1 MVPDDSSSDSDA
13 RTDASDARNRRETDD
28 GAAVDRGGPNTG
40 SDGFLSR

>member
-1 MVPDDSSSDSDA
+1 MVPDDSSS
-13 RTDASDARNRRETDD
+13 ASDARNRRETDD